1 MWGGHLVHSNSTLS
15 LHVQMQCRCEIEGG
29 KAQDGKSTWGWR
41 YGADM
46 QHCCVFALTV
56 VFLLRCYRSCADAL
70 LQPLLDVLLFT
81 RSLSRVMGY
90 KGQIALYLYYIGVA
104 NMLRAIAPPMA
115 AMTAQESAL
124 VGAFRC
130 AGTCFGGGGPIQSDV
145 LAQA

>member
-1 MWGGHLVHSNSTLS
+1 M
-15 LHVQMQCRCEIEGG
+15 
-29 KAQDGKSTWGWR
+29 
-41 YGADM
+41 
-46 QHCCVFALTV
+46 
-56 VFLLRCYRSCADAL
+56 CA
-70 LQPLLDVLLFT
+70 QPLLDVLLFT

-130 AGTCFGGGGPIQSDV
+130 ARLGWSWVVAC
-145 LAQA
+145 AA

>member
-1 MWGGHLVHSNSTLS
+1 MVRCCRTCVH
-15 LHVQMQCRCEIEGG
+15 
-29 KAQDGKSTWGWR
+29 A
-41 YGADM
+41 
-46 QHCCVFALTV
+46 F
-56 VFLLRCYRSCADAL
+56 

-130 AGTCFGGGGPIQSDV
+130 ADTF
-145 LAQA
+145 